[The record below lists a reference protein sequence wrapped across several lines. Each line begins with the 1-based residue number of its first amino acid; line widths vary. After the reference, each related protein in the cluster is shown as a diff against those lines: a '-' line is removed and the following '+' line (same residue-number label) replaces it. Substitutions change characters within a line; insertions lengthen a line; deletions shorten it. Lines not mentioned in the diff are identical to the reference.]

1 MRPRDL
7 KEEGRQGEMFQ
18 ARLDQILNLKH
29 PLVELGGAIEWGVF
43 EREMGALYVD
53 KMGCPGL
60 PIRLLVG
67 LHYLKYVY
75 DVSDEGVVEGFLEN
89 PYWQYFCGYEYF
101 QHEFPCDPTSLVK
114 WRKRVGP
121 EGMEKLL
128 KETIATAQRKEIL
141 KPREL
146 ERVNVDTTVQEKAVA
161 FPTDARL
168 YHKMRRV
175 LVREAKA
182 RGIELRQSYERVG
195 KYAFQKQ
202 SRYAAAQQGK
212 RAKRQTRQLR
222 TYLGRVL
229 RDVRRKCSDP
239 DELLTVLLERA
250 EKLYAQKR
258 DDKNKLY
265 SAHAPEVECIA
276 KGKAHKRYEFG
287 CKVSVVATSK
297 QGWVV
302 GIDAV
307 HGNPY
312 DGHTLKAAMD
322 QMQKVAGARAK
333 EIFVDRGYKGSEHH
347 PQGAAVYLSG
357 RKGLKGVLKACLR
370 RRSAIEPA
378 IGHLKSD
385 HRMERNPLLGKNGDR
400 IHAMLAGCG
409 FNLRKLLRVFLSF
422 FGIDFENAKNRI
434 STECCTVFRQT
445 LAQI

>member
-1 MRPRDL
+1 MKPRNL
-7 KEEGRQGEMFQ
+7 QEEGRQGKIFQ

-29 PLVELGGAIEWGVF
+29 PLVELAESIEWAVF
-43 EREMGALYVD
+43 EQELGVLYVE
-53 KMGCPGL
+53 KQGCPGL

-67 LHYLKYVY
+67 LHYLKYLY

-121 EGMEKLL
+121 AGMEKLL
-128 KETIATAQRKEIL
+128 KETIAMAQRKEQL
-141 KPREL
+141 QPREL
-146 ERVNVDTTVQEKAVA
+146 ERVNVDTTVEEKAVA

-168 YHKMRRV
+168 YQKMRRC

-182 RGIELRQSYERVG
+182 RGLELRQSYERVG

-202 SRYAAAQQGK
+202 GRYAAAQQGQ
-212 RAKRQTRQLR
+212 RARKETRRLR

-229 RDVRRKCSDP
+229 RDMRRKCP
-239 DELLTVLLERA
+239 EPEEALAALLERA
-250 EKLYAQKR
+250 EKLYRQQKQ
-258 DDKNKLY
+258 DQNKIY
-265 SAHAPEVECIA
+265 SVHAPEVECIA
-276 KGKAHKRYEFG
+276 KGKVHKRYEFG

-297 QGWVV
+297 QGWIV

-312 DGHTLKAAMD
+312 DGHTLKAAID
-322 QMQKVAGARAK
+322 QMERLAGARPK
-333 EIFVDRGYKGSEHH
+333 EIFADRGYRGAEHH
-347 PQGAAVYLSG
+347 PKDATVYLSG
-357 RKGLKGVLKACLR
+357 RRGLKGVLKACLR
-370 RRSAIEPA
+370 RRSAIEPG

-385 HRMERNPLLGKNGDR
+385 HRLERNPLLGKNGDR
-400 IHAMLAGCG
+400 MHAILAGCG

-422 FGIDFENAKNRI
+422 FEIAFENATKWI
-434 STECCTVFRQT
+434 STENCTRFQQA

>member
-1 MRPRDL
+1 MKPRDL
-7 KEEGRQGEMFQ
+7 KEEGRQGEIFQ

-29 PLVELGGAIEWGVF
+29 PLVELAQSIEWDVF
-43 EREMGALYVD
+43 EREMGALYVE
-53 KMGCPGL
+53 KRGCPGL

-168 YHKMRRV
+168 YHKMRRR

-195 KYAFQKQ
+195 KYAFQRQ
-202 SRYAAAQQGK
+202 GRYAAAQQGK
-212 RAKRQTRQLR
+212 RAKKQTRQLR

-229 RDVRRKCSDP
+229 RDIERKCP
-239 DELLTVLLERA
+239 EPEEGLKALLERGR
-250 EKLYAQKR
+250 KLYAQQR
-258 DDKNKLY
+258 EDKHKLY
-265 SAHAPEVECIA
+265 SVHAPEVECIA
-276 KGKAHKRYEFG
+276 KGKAHQRYEFG

-312 DGHTLKAAMD
+312 DGHTLKAAID
-322 QMQKVAGARAK
+322 QMGKVAGARPK
-333 EIFVDRGYKGSEHH
+333 EIFADRGYQGSEHH
-347 PQGAAVYLSG
+347 PKDASVYLSG
-357 RKGLKGVLKACLR
+357 RRGLKGVLKASLR
-370 RRSAIEPA
+370 RRSAIEPG

-385 HRMERNPLLGKNGDR
+385 HRMERNPLLGENGDR
-400 IHAMLAGCG
+400 MHAMLAGCG

-422 FGIDFENAKNRI
+422 FGIDFENSKNRI
-434 STECCTVFRQT
+434 STEWRPVFRQT
-445 LAQI
+445 FARI